1 MTPAEFVAHWKDSGG
16 AEIANS
22 HLFIMQLCQLLA
34 LPEPVP
40 TKADED
46 ANTYTFEKAVKVRE
60 GDGTESDGR
69 IDLYRRGSFVL
80 ESKQCT
86 EKRELES
93 DAALATVTKAK
104 KHRKGHATRGTAQ
117 WTLVME
123 RARRQAERY
132 ARAIP
137 GEWPPFLIVVD
148 VGHCLQLYA
157 DFTQSGKNYQ
167 PFPDPASFQIW
178 LPDLEQTDIRDRLRA
193 IWTDPAENDSLTHNR
208 EIGVQCFRSTCDSLR
223 FSWRNPIKDQAL

>member
-80 ESKQCT
+80 ESKQGT
-86 EKRELES
+86 ERRER
-93 DAALATVTKAK
+93 DAEQQLATVTKAK
-104 KHRKGHATRGTAQ
+104 KFRKGHADRGTSG
-117 WTLVME
+117 WVLVMT
-123 RARRQAERY
+123 RARKQAERY
-132 ARAIP
+132 AQAIP
-137 GEWPPFLIVVD
+137 GEWPPFLAVVD
-148 VGHCLQLYA
+148 G
-157 DFTQSGKNYQ
+157 
-167 PFPDPASFQIW
+167 
-178 LPDLEQTDIRDRLRA
+178 
-193 IWTDPAENDSLTHNR
+193 
-208 EIGVQCFRSTCDSLR
+208 
-223 FSWRNPIKDQAL
+223 